1 MAYSMQCSYAVQML
15 SEASEHPP
23 NDQVEHLA
31 NDQVELAQEVAMD
44 VNTNDPTVRCILSLR
59 LQTHMV

>member
-1 MAYSMQCSYAVQML
+1 ML
-15 SEASEHPP
+15 SEASERPP
-23 NDQVEHLA
+23 NDQVEHVA

>member
-1 MAYSMQCSYAVQML
+1 MHCSYAVQML
-15 SEASEHPP
+15 SEASEHLP
-23 NDQVEHLA
+23 NDQVKHLA